1 MSKPFRHVEMNRP
14 RRSVFDLSHYKLFTT
29 DMGHL
34 VPVLV
39 KNMVP
44 GDHFKISNEI
54 VLRVNPMVA
63 PIMHEINVYTHYFF
77 CPLRPMWPKPRLNE
91 TDPVEPGSWE
101 DFFTGGKDGT
111 LKPAKP
117 KWDPDITITPWVW
130 DYMGFP
136 IDINGHAVKPAPG
149 SYRVDAFP
157 LRAYNW
163 VYNLYYRDKN
173 YQDEVDLDDQN
184 LKWRCWEKD
193 YFTTALPWTQRGTA
207 PALPISGL
215 TNAEFLGLISA
226 NTGMTPPTST
236 SYFYNDS
243 VSSPPQTVFRNY
255 FSSTDPDNP
264 PSSNQILSW
273 FNNNQVD
280 LSNAATFDVN
290 DLRLAFQ
297 TQKFLERNAR
307 AGTEYKDQLMAH
319 YGVYP
324 RDDRLQRPEY
334 IGGTRSPIIVS
345 EVLQTSSTDSNTPQ
359 GNLAGH
365 GMSVS
370 RQFGASYYAK
380 EFGIVIGIMSI
391 MPRPVYQQ
399 GIDREFLGE
408 TRYDLLLPEFVSLG
422 EQPVYN
428 MEIMASW
435 TDKDFNNGTFGF
447 NGRFDEYRTAR
458 NMVCTRM
465 RNGVPNSLGFW
476 HVARYF
482 ANNVALNEDFVS
494 TYNKTESKSNVRNDF
509 LAVPSEPAFVV
520 TYGNIIRAV
529 RPLPAV
535 GTPGLIDHH

>member
-14 RRSVFDLSHYKLFTT
+14 RRSAFDLSHYKIIDV
-29 DMGHL
+29 DMGML
-34 VPVLV
+34 VPVLC

-63 PIMHEINVYTHYFF
+63 PIMHEINIFVHYFF

-101 DFFTGGKDGT
+101 EFFTGGRDGT
-111 LKPAKP
+111 LAPKKP
-117 KWDPDITITPWVW
+117 KWIPDGSRHLLW
-130 DYMGFP
+130 DQFGFP
-136 IDINGHAVKPAPG
+136 VNNLGQAIAPAADGPQ
-149 SYRVDAFP
+149 VDAWP

-173 YQDEVDLDDQN
+173 YQDEVDLDDQRSR
-184 LKWRCWEKD
+184 WRCWEKD

-215 TNAEFLGLISA
+215 TNAEFMGLISA
-226 NTGMTPPTST
+226 GTQPADYSGISNHFVSTGTLGDPLTYRANYPTGES
-236 SYFYNDS
+236 FNVDQ
-243 VSSPPQTVFRNY
+243 VR
-255 FSSTDPDNP
+255 D
-264 PSSNQILSW
+264 W

-334 IGGTRSPIIVS
+334 IGGTRAPIIVS
-345 EVLQTSSTDSNTPQ
+345 EVLQTSSTDSASPQ
-359 GNLAGH
+359 GNLSGH
-365 GMSVS
+365 GMAVS
-370 RQFGASYYAK
+370 RSYAASYYAK
-380 EFGIVIGIMSI
+380 EFGVVLGIMSI

-399 GIDREFLGE
+399 GIDREWLGD

-428 MEIMASW
+428 MEIY
-435 TDKDFNNGTFGF
+435 TTPDDPNYNKGTFGF

-458 NMVCTRM
+458 NIVCGKM
-465 RNGVPNSLGFW
+465 RNGVPDSLGFW

-482 ANNVALNEDFVS
+482 ANRPALNEDFIS
-494 TYNKTESKSNVRNDF
+494 TWDNTSNGTNIRKDF
-509 LAVPSEPAFVV
+509 LAVPSQRGFIV
-520 TYGNIIRAV
+520 TFGNIIRAV